1 MRKGK
6 SMFVD
11 VHAHLCDEKF
21 NNLEEIVENAKRE
34 KVEKI
39 VSASYNF
46 ASCEKNLEIAEN
58 FENVFIT
65 VGIHPENVDEIEE
78 DYLKK
83 IKDMVKNKKVVAIGE
98 IGLDY
103 HWRDDNKDLQKRIF
117 IEQIELANKLGLP
130 VVVHCRDAI
139 GDTFQILKEHTPKC
153 ESLMHCYSGSI
164 ESAKE
169 FMKLGFSFSFGG
181 VVTFKNARNVQEVV
195 KNIPIERIMLE
206 TDCPY
211 MSPEPFR
218 GKINEPK
225 NIPIIAEKIAEL
237 KNIEKIKIE
246 EITTKNSEKMFKI

>member
-1 MRKGK
+1 
-6 SMFVD
+6 MFVD

-39 VSASYNF
+39 ISASYNF

-117 IEQIELANKLGLP
+117 IEQIELANGLDLP
-130 VVVHCRDAI
+130 IVVHCRDAI
-139 GDTFQILKEHTPKC
+139 GDTLQILKEYTPKR
-153 ESLMHCYSGSI
+153 ESLMHCYGGSI

-195 KNIPIERIMLE
+195 KNIPLEKIMLE

-237 KNIEKIKIE
+237 KNIENIKIE

>member
-39 VSASYNF
+39 ISASYNF

-117 IEQIELANKLGLP
+117 IEQIELANGLDLP
-130 VVVHCRDAI
+130 IVVHCRDAI
-139 GDTFQILKEHTPKC
+139 GDTLQILKEYTPKR
-153 ESLMHCYSGSI
+153 ESLMHCYGGSI

-195 KNIPIERIMLE
+195 KNIPLEKIMLE

-237 KNIEKIKIE
+237 KNIENIKIE

>member
-1 MRKGK
+1 
-6 SMFVD
+6 MFID
-11 VHAHLCDEKF
+11 VHAHLCDDKF
-21 NNLEEIVENAKRE
+21 SNVKEIVENAE
-34 KVEKI
+34 KENVKKI
-39 VSASYNF
+39 ISASYNF
-46 ASCEKNLEIAEN
+46 SSIEKNLEIAEN
-58 FENVFIT
+58 FKNVFVTI
-65 VGIHPENVDEIEE
+65 GIHPENVDEIQD

-83 IKDMVKNKKVVAIGE
+83 LKDMVKNKKVVAIGE

-117 IEQIELANKLGLP
+117 IEQIGLANKLDLP
-130 VVVHCRDAI
+130 IVVHCRDAI
-139 GDTFQILKEHTPKC
+139 GDTLQILKEYTPKC

-181 VVTFKNARNVQEVV
+181 VVTFKNAKNVQEVV
-195 KNIPIERIMLE
+195 RNIPIERIMLE

-225 NIPIIAEKIAEL
+225 NISIIAEKIAEL
-237 KNIEKIKIE
+237 KNLKISEIE
-246 EITTKNSEKMFKI
+246 EKTTKNSEKMFKI

>member
-1 MRKGK
+1 
-6 SMFVD
+6 MFID
-11 VHAHLCDEKF
+11 VHAHLCDDKF
-21 NNLEEIVENAKRE
+21 NDLKEIVEDAENQG
-34 KVEKI
+34 VNKI
-39 VSASYNF
+39 ISASYNF
-46 ASCEKNLEIAEN
+46 ASCEKNLEIAKMFN
-58 FENVFIT
+58 NVFIT
-65 VGIHPENVDEIEE
+65 VGIHPENVDEIQD

-83 IKDMVKNKKVVAIGE
+83 LKDMVKNKKVVAIGE

-117 IEQIELANKLGLP
+117 IEQIELANKLDLP
-130 VVVHCRDAI
+130 IVVHCRDAI
-139 GDTFQILKEHTPKC
+139 GDTLQILKEYTPKC

-181 VVTFKNARNVQEVV
+181 VVTFKNAKNVQEVV

-225 NIPIIAEKIAEL
+225 NISIIAEKIAEL
-237 KNIEKIKIE
+237 KNLKISEIE
-246 EITTKNSEKMFKI
+246 EKTTKNSEKMFKI